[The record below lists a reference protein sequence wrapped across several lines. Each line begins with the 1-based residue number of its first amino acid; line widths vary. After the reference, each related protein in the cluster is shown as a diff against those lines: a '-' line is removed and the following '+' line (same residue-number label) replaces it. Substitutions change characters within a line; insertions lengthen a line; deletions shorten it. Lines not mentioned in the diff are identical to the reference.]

1 LRKIAL
7 LGIAALLAA
16 CSSSTANF
24 KSDWERQNEGR
35 LARDEGGSG
44 SPVENLPP
52 FPRGENLAEIFVSA
66 ASDFRFFVDRT
77 SLSVSK
83 DRIVRYVLVA
93 RSPSGVDNV
102 TYEGI
107 NCREAEY
114 RIYAVGRSD
123 GSWASRPGE
132 WRPITRQSVQR
143 WHNALHGEYFCP
155 NGIAI
160 EDAAEGARA
169 LQRGGQQPIR

>member
-1 LRKIAL
+1 MAAL
-7 LGIAALLAA
+7 LGA
-16 CSSSTANF
+16 CSSGTAHF
-24 KSDWERQNEGR
+24 KSDWERENEGR
-35 LARDEGGSG
+35 LARDESASG
-44 SPVENLPP
+44 SPMENLPP
-52 FPRGENLAEIFVSA
+52 FPRGENLAEFFVGGG
-66 ASDFRFFVDRT
+66 SDFRFFVDRT
-77 SLSVSK
+77 SISVSK

-132 WRPITRQSVQR
+132 WRPIIRENVQR
-143 WHNALHGEYFCP
+143 WHDALRGEYFCP

-160 EDAAEGARA
+160 EEAADGVRA
-169 LQRGGQQPIR
+169 LQRGGHQSIR

>member
-7 LGIAALLAA
+7 LGAAALLAA
-16 CSSSTANF
+16 CSSGTGHM

-44 SPVENLPP
+44 SPLENLPP
-52 FPRGENLAEIFVSA
+52 FPRGENLAEFSGGGA
-66 ASDFRFFVDRT
+66 GDFRFFVDRT

-114 RIYAVGRSD
+114 RIYAVGRAD
-123 GSWASRPGE
+123 GTWASRPGE
-132 WRPITRQSVQR
+132 WRPIARENVQR
-143 WHNALHGEYFCP
+143 WHSALRDEYFCP
-155 NGIAI
+155 SGIPI
-160 EDAAEGARA
+160 ENAADGVRA
-169 LQRGGQQPIR
+169 LQRGGRPSIR